1 MFGGMGVNLSV
12 ALYYYIY
19 YYVQFMR
26 KGIFRLIEK
35 KTNDI
40 DSMIVIIKQ
49 HYEFIFLFVLNNTVS
64 WKVFTILE
72 IQTRTMRFFY

>member
-1 MFGGMGVNLSV
+1 
-12 ALYYYIY
+12 
-19 YYVQFMR
+19 MR

-40 DSMIVIIKQ
+40 DSMIVIIKL

-72 IQTRTMRFFY
+72 IQTRTMRLFY

>member
-1 MFGGMGVNLSV
+1 
-12 ALYYYIY
+12 
-19 YYVQFMR
+19 MR

-49 HYEFIFLFVLNNTVS
+49 HYENTYDAILLLN
-64 WKVFTILE
+64 KI
-72 IQTRTMRFFY
+72 I

>member
-1 MFGGMGVNLSV
+1 
-12 ALYYYIY
+12 
-19 YYVQFMR
+19 MR

-40 DSMIVIIKQ
+40 DSMIVIIKL

>member
-1 MFGGMGVNLSV
+1 
-12 ALYYYIY
+12 
-19 YYVQFMR
+19 MR

-64 WKVFTILE
+64 WKVLQF
-72 IQTRTMRFFY
+72 

>member
-1 MFGGMGVNLSV
+1 
-12 ALYYYIY
+12 
-19 YYVQFMR
+19 MR

-40 DSMIVIIKQ
+40 DSMIVIIKL
-49 HYEFIFLFVLNNTVS
+49 HYEFIYLFVLNNTVS

>member
-1 MFGGMGVNLSV
+1 
-12 ALYYYIY
+12 
-19 YYVQFMR
+19 MR

-40 DSMIVIIKQ
+40 DSMIVIIKL

-72 IQTRTMRFFY
+72 LQTRPMRFFY

>member
-1 MFGGMGVNLSV
+1 
-12 ALYYYIY
+12 
-19 YYVQFMR
+19 MR
-26 KGIFRLIEK
+26 KDIFRLIEK

-40 DSMIVIIKQ
+40 DSMIVIIKL
-49 HYEFIFLFVLNNTVS
+49 HYEFIYLFVLNNTVS

>member
-1 MFGGMGVNLSV
+1 
-12 ALYYYIY
+12 
-19 YYVQFMR
+19 MR

-40 DSMIVIIKQ
+40 DSMIVIIKL

-72 IQTRTMRFFY
+72 IQTRTMRFFN

>member
-1 MFGGMGVNLSV
+1 
-12 ALYYYIY
+12 
-19 YYVQFMR
+19 MR

-40 DSMIVIIKQ
+40 DSMIVIIKL

-64 WKVFTILE
+64 WKAFTILE

>member
-1 MFGGMGVNLSV
+1 MFGGMGVDLSV

-49 HYEFIFLFVLNNTVS
+49 HYEFVLNNTVS

>member
-1 MFGGMGVNLSV
+1 
-12 ALYYYIY
+12 
-19 YYVQFMR
+19 MR

-40 DSMIVIIKQ
+40 DSMIVIIKL
-49 HYEFIFLFVLNNTVS
+49 HYELIFLFVLNNTVS

>member
-1 MFGGMGVNLSV
+1 
-12 ALYYYIY
+12 
-19 YYVQFMR
+19 MR

-40 DSMIVIIKQ
+40 DSMIVIIKL

-72 IQTRTMRFFY
+72 IQTRTMDSFIK